1 MLQAPFLDR
10 AKAEAKRRDIAI
22 ATLSNKLFGEAVT
35 LQRMID
41 GGSCTVRKFER
52 AQARLAE
59 LEAQAVEAK
68 RTSDGEAA

>member
-10 AKAEAKRRDIAI
+10 AKAEAKRREIAI

-41 GGSCTVRKFER
+41 GGSCTVRKFEK
-52 AQARLAE
+52 AQLRLSE
-59 LEAQAVEAK
+59 LEQEALNVPKQA
-68 RTSDGEAA
+68 GAA

>member
-10 AKAEAKRRDIAI
+10 AKAEARRRDIAI

-41 GGSCTVRKFER
+41 GGSCTVRKFEK

-59 LEAQAVEAK
+59 LERELVNGPKQ
-68 RTSDGEAA
+68 GAA